1 MRKPEPSEKRYP
13 KMTAEQRLDFE
24 RAVAEEN
31 AGRTGNVAAAK
42 PVAEKLLLERKVI
55 AEFVATLREARETAG
70 VSLSEMEKRTGI
82 RKSAL
87 SRLENSASPNPT
99 LVTLNR
105 YAAAIGMK
113 LDHSL
118 ISE

>member
-1 MRKPEPSEKRYP
+1 MLKKDADAEYP
-13 KMTAEQRLDFE
+13 KMTAEQRRDFE

-31 AGRTGNVAAAK
+31 AGKAENVTAAK
-42 PVAEKLLLERKVI
+42 PVAEKLLRERKKI
-55 AEFVATLREARETAG
+55 AELVAMLREAREADG
-70 VSLSEMEKRTGI
+70 VSLSEMEQRTGI

-87 SRLENSASPNPT
+87 SRLENSKTPNPT
-99 LVTLNR
+99 LVTLQR

-118 ISE
+118 IPE